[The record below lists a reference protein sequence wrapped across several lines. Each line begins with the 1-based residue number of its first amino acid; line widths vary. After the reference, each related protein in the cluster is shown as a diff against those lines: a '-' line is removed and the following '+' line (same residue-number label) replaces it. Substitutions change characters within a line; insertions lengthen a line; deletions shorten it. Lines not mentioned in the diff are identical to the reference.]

1 MSYSLT
7 SNVLLVCVG
16 QAGGGADKAVR
27 GPGIDEA
34 DYAAEE
40 GGWEEG
46 EEEEEEKGGEPPGGE
61 EGGQL
66 LTPLCLGHPLH
77 HWEQQEHV

>member
-1 MSYSLT
+1 MNYSLICH
-7 SNVLLVCVG
+7 VLLVCVG

-40 GGWEEG
+40 EGWEEG
-46 EEEEEEKGGEPPGGE
+46 EEEEEEKGGESP
-61 EGGQL
+61 
-66 LTPLCLGHPLH
+66 C
-77 HWEQQEHV
+77 